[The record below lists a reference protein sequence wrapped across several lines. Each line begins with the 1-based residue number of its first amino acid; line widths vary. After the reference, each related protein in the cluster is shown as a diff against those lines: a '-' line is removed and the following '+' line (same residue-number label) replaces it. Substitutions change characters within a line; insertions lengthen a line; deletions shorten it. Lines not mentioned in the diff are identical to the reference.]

1 MRLGCGPAL
10 LARPGL
16 RCYDARRPPAQPHL
30 SVGLLTLRDG
40 LTWLAR
46 ADIHLFRLH
55 PRLLPGPAE
64 DAAGQLAEAA
74 EALAWVG
81 ALARAGDVRLTV
93 HAPLTASLGGAGPGE
108 AAHAAATLTALAGL
122 LDGLGAG
129 EGVVE
134 CHVGG
139 SRVDASQARARFA
152 QRLAQLPP
160 TVRRRVAVEHDLVHT
175 AGDLLD
181 VHTACGAPVI
191 FDSLHHRLHDG
202 GRVLRDALAACLA
215 TWPPGVTP
223 LVHVASPRTEAHRL
237 RRRGVPVVR
246 LPRPG
251 EHADLIHP
259 FEFQDFLAATVGLP
273 PFDVMLE
280 ARASD
285 VALLRLRTGLR
296 RAAPDLAAR
305 VR

>member
-16 RCYDARRPPAQPHL
+16 RCYDARQPPAGPHL
-30 SVGLLTLRDG
+30 SVGLLSLRDG
-40 LTWLAR
+40 LAWLAR
-46 ADIHLFRLH
+46 ADIHLLRLH
-55 PRLLPGPAE
+55 WRLLPPPAE
-64 DAAGQLAEAA
+64 AAARQLAEAGD
-74 EALAWVG
+74 ALAWVG
-81 ALARAGDVRLTV
+81 GLARAGDVRLTV
-93 HAPLTASLGGAGPGE
+93 HAPLTASLGGAGAGE

-122 LDGLGAG
+122 LDGLGAA

-139 SRVDASQARARFA
+139 SRADATAARARFA
-152 QRLAQLPP
+152 QRCQELPP
-160 TVRRRVAVEHDLVHT
+160 AVRRRVAVEHDLVHT
-175 AGDLLD
+175 AGDLLGL
-181 VHTACGAPVI
+181 HAACGAPVI
-191 FDSLHHRLHDG
+191 FDSLHHRLHGDG
-202 GRVLRDALAACLA
+202 RDTGDALAACLA

-223 LVHVASPRTEAHRL
+223 LVHVASPRTEAHRQ
-237 RRRGVPVVR
+237 RRRGVSVVR

-259 FEFQDFLAATVGLP
+259 FEFQDFLAATAGLP

-285 VALLRLRTGLR
+285 VALLRLRVGLR
-296 RAAPDLAAR
+296 RAAPALAAR